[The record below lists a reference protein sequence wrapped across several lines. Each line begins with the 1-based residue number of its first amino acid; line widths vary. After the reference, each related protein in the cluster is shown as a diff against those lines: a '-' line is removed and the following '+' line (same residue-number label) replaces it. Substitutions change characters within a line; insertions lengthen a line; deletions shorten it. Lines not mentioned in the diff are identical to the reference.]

1 METQPV
7 TRREQ
12 RRSLQTPTHSS
23 RVKRG
28 VATQCRGA
36 VNDRSI
42 LWCRSGRHGDAG
54 ATANKRQIGAKFQA
68 EPGRV
73 GNGEVLVSR
82 SAKGNTTSTI
92 SKARMGYVHLKP
104 VLKRIGWAARPM

>member
-1 METQPV
+1 METQPA
-7 TRREQ
+7 TRRVQ
-12 RRSLQTPTHSS
+12 RRSLQTPIHSS

-28 VATQCRGA
+28 IATQCRGA

-54 ATANKRQIGAKFQA
+54 TTANRRQIGAKFQA

-73 GNGEVLVSR
+73 GDGEVLVSR
-82 SAKGNTTSTI
+82 SAKGNTTPAIST
-92 SKARMGYVHLKP
+92 ARKGYVHLKP
-104 VLKRIGWAARPM
+104 VLKRMG